1 MKIALVHDY
10 LVQDGGAEKVLEV
23 LQDIWPEAPTF
34 VLFFDKEKMSQF
46 ANKDIRTS
54 FLQRFPFAT
63 KKYQWYISL
72 MPTATEHYD
81 LREFDVVISS
91 TSAFAKG
98 ILTRP
103 DAVHICYCHTPTR
116 YLWTDTQSYIR
127 ELRVPTFIKALLP
140 PILSRLRMWDHQA
153 ADRVDYF
160 IANSQTVSDRI
171 KKYYRKNSQVIYPPV
186 ETTHF
191 HISPKPKT
199 YFLTGGRLVA
209 YKRFDLVIE
218 AANKTGVPLKIFGT
232 GPVEADLRKM
242 ANANIEFLG
251 RVSEKEQRELYANA
265 KAFIHPQEEDFGIT
279 PVEAM
284 ASGTPVIAYKK
295 GGATETVVEGLSG
308 EFILTQ
314 SVDELADHFKNF
326 DQTKYDPMK
335 IKAHAEKFNR
345 ETFVEKMREI
355 VKLYSNPC

>member
-23 LQDIWPEAPTF
+23 LQETWPEAPTF
-34 VLFFDKEKMSQF
+34 VLFFDEKKMPGF
-46 ANKDIRTS
+46 VGKDIRTS

-98 ILTRP
+98 VITRP
-103 DAVHICYCHTPTR
+103 DAIHICYCHTPTR
-116 YLWTDTQSYIR
+116 YLWTDTKSYIE
-127 ELRVPTFIKALLP
+127 ELRVPKFVKAILP
-140 PILSRLRMWDHQA
+140 PVLSQLRMWDQQA
-153 ADRVDYF
+153 ANRVDF
-160 IANSQTVSDRI
+160 FVANSQTVSDRI
-171 KKYYRKNSQVIYPPV
+171 KKYYRRDSEVIFPPV
-186 ETTHF
+186 ATNHF

-209 YKRFDLVIE
+209 YKRFDMVID
-218 AANKTGVPLKIFGT
+218 ACNKTGVPLKIFGN
-232 GPVEADLRKM
+232 GPVEKALRKR
-242 ANANIEFLG
+242 AHANIEFVG

-284 ASGTPVIAYKK
+284 ASGTPVIAYRK
-295 GGATETVVEGLSG
+295 GGATETVKEGVSG
-308 EFILTQ
+308 EFFDEQ
-314 SVDELADHFKNF
+314 SWEILADHLTKFNPS
-326 DQTKYDPMK
+326 KYDPNK
-335 IKAHAEKFNR
+335 IKAHAEQFNQER
-345 ETFVEKMREI
+345 FVEKMKEI
-355 VKLYSNPC
+355 VKRYADSR

>member
-23 LQDIWPEAPTF
+23 LQKTWPDAPTF
-34 VLFFDKEKMSQF
+34 VLFFDEKKMPSF
-46 ANKDIRTS
+46 KGKDIRTS
-54 FLQRFPFAT
+54 FLQRFPFST

-98 ILTRP
+98 IITRP
-103 DAVHICYCHTPTR
+103 DAIHICYCHTPTR

-127 ELRVPTFIKALLP
+127 ELRVPKFVKAILP
-140 PILSRLRMWDHQA
+140 PVLSKLRMWDQQA
-153 ADRVDYF
+153 AHRVDHF
-160 IANSQTVSDRI
+160 VANSETVANRI
-171 KKYYRKNSQVIYPPV
+171 KKYYRRDSEVIYPPV
-186 ETTHF
+186 ATHNF
-191 HISPKPKT
+191 HISPKPKE

-209 YKRFDLVIE
+209 YKRFDMVVD
-218 AANKTGVPLKIFGT
+218 ACNKTGIPLKIFGS
-232 GPVEADLRKM
+232 GPVEKELRKK
-242 ANANIEFLG
+242 AKSNIEFLG

-284 ASGTPVIAYKK
+284 ASGTPVIAYRK

-308 EFILTQ
+308 EFFDEQ
-314 SVDELADHFKNF
+314 SWEELADHLIRFN
-326 DQTKYDPMK
+326 QSKYDAHK
-335 IKAHAEKFNR
+335 IKAHAEKFNQ
-345 ETFVEKMREI
+345 EKFVEKMKEI
-355 VKLYSNPC
+355 AKRYADSR

>member
-23 LQDIWPEAPTF
+23 LQKIWPDAPTF
-34 VLFFDKEKMSQF
+34 VLFFDEKKMPSF
-46 ANKDIRTS
+46 KGKDIRTS
-54 FLQRFPFAT
+54 FLQRFPLAT

-103 DAVHICYCHTPTR
+103 DAIHICYCHTPTR
-116 YLWTDTQSYIR
+116 YLWTDTKSYIR
-127 ELRVPTFIKALLP
+127 ELHVPGFVKAMLP
-140 PILSRLRMWDHQA
+140 PVLSKLRTWDQLA
-153 ADRVDYF
+153 AQRVDHF
-160 IANSQTVSDRI
+160 VANSETVANRI
-171 KKYYRKNSQVIYPPV
+171 KKYYRRDAEIIFPPV
-186 ETTHF
+186 ETNHF
-191 HISPKPKT
+191 HLSPKLKT

-218 AANKTGVPLKIFGT
+218 AANASGVLLKIFGT
-232 GPVEADLRKM
+232 GPVEKQLRKI
-242 ANANIEFLG
+242 AKPNVEFLG
-251 RVSEKEQRELYANA
+251 RVSEKEQRDLYANA
-265 KAFIHPQEEDFGIT
+265 KAFVHPQEEDFGIT
-279 PVEAM
+279 PVETM
-284 ASGTPVIAYKK
+284 ASGTPVIAFRK

-308 EFILTQ
+308 EFFETQ
-314 SVDELADHFKNF
+314 SVTELANRLSQF
-326 DQTKYDPMK
+326 DGSKYDPHK

-345 ETFVEKMREI
+345 ETFVENMKAL
-355 VKLYSNPC
+355 VKRYANSC